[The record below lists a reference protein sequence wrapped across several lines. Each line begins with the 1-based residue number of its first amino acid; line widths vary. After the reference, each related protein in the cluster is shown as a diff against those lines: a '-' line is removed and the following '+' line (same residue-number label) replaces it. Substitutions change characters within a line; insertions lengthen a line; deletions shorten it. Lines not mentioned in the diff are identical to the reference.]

1 MSLIDQA
8 LKSNEQY
15 AKAYDPRLGEGPPKP
30 AIAVLTCMDP
40 RLSDLEGIL
49 GLKRADMDVIRNGG
63 PAVTDE
69 VLAELVVSTRV
80 LGSKEIMLLNHTGCG
95 FTTFTDEELKCLCE
109 ALFST

>member
-15 AKAYDPRLGEGPPKP
+15 AKAYDSRLGEGPPKP

-69 VLAELVVSTRV
+69 VLDGACRFDASFGVEGDPAS
-80 LGSKEIMLLNHTGCG
+80 
-95 FTTFTDEELKCLCE
+95 
-109 ALFST
+109 